1 MINFRKDING
11 LRALAVISVVL
22 YHFDTPFFSGGFSG
36 VDIFFVI
43 SGFLMTGIIHSR
55 LDSESFSFIKFYLDR
70 AKRIIPALS
79 VTCLLVFIT
88 CWFFLTPADFETLG
102 RHIYSSLLFISNII
116 YFQEINYFDASASQK
131 WLLHTW
137 SLSVEWQFYMLLP
150 VLMFIVHKINKKAI
164 NNVLQFLF
172 IISLTLSIYFVE
184 SNKSSEAFYLLPA
197 RSWEMVL
204 GGLVYLNKLNINK
217 TYRIILH
224 YLSLFIMASA
234 IVLLDKNDQW
244 PGLLALIPVSAAA
257 VFIASCHDSWVS
269 SNPISQFIGKI
280 SYSVYLF
287 HWPVVVALNYF
298 GLTEPLFLFAG
309 VILSFILG
317 AISYYLIENNTKK
330 VFNKLGQHT
339 YKEIAAIV
347 TITLIPFCV
356 SAYSSE
362 NGGFASRFP
371 YALLTSEDIA
381 KERARY
387 WVDGDKEK
395 PVPVNGNKKIV
406 IVGNSHGVDLT
417 YALTENGLK
426 GDITYL
432 RTTSYCSNFGFTPN
446 YPQYEDKCPPVFHK
460 AINNKSLMD
469 ADTVFMHDDWAKE
482 DLLNLSQSLNAY
494 LSKTKAHI
502 YVIGPKMTYT
512 KSAVDIVANSMNEKQ
527 TTVEM
532 VNEYSKKYYSRPK
545 IKTNND
551 LKDFFSEHK
560 EYAGRVTYI
569 SAMDIQCGSN
579 YDCKLLDEH
588 DKSFYYF
595 DAGHF
600 TLNGSK
606 NFGLMLRK
614 SNPEIFQ

>member
-1 MINFRKDING
+1 MITFRKDING

-43 SGFLMTGIIHSR
+43 SGFLMTGIIQSR
-55 LDSESFSFIKFYLDR
+55 LEANNFSFIKFYLDR

-79 VTCLLVFIT
+79 CTCLLVFIS
-88 CWFFLTPADFETLG
+88 CWFFLTPTDFETLG

-116 YFQEINYFDASASQK
+116 YFKEINYFDASASQK

-150 VLMFIVHKINKKAI
+150 LLMFIVYKINRKAI
-164 NNVLQFLF
+164 NSVLQFVF
-172 IISLTLSIYFVE
+172 IVSLTLSVYFVE
-184 SNKSSEAFYLLPA
+184 SNKASEAFYLLPA
-197 RSWEMVL
+197 RAWEMVI
-204 GGLVYLNKLNINK
+204 GGLVYLNQIKINRRYL
-217 TYRIILH
+217 TILH
-224 YLSLFIMASA
+224 YISIFTMVAA
-234 IVLLDKNDQW
+234 IVCLDKNDQW

-257 VFIASCHDSWVS
+257 VFIASGHDSWIS
-269 SNPISQFIGKI
+269 SNPVAQFIGKI

-298 GLTEPLFLFAG
+298 GLTDSSMRFAG
-309 VILSFILG
+309 IILSFILG
-317 AISYYLIENNTKK
+317 AISYNLIENQTKR
-330 VFNKLGQHT
+330 VLNQYRQQT
-339 YKEIAAIV
+339 YKEIIAI
-347 TITLIPFCV
+347 ILILLIPFGV
-356 SAYSSE
+356 SAFSSQ

-395 PVPVNGNKKIV
+395 PVPANGPRKIV
-406 IVGNSHGVDLT
+406 IIGNSHGVDLT

-446 YPQYEDKCPPVFHK
+446 YPQYKDKCPPVFHK
-460 AINNKSLMD
+460 AVNNKALND
-469 ADTVFMHDDWAKE
+469 ADVVFMHDDWAKE
-482 DLLNLSQSLNAY
+482 DLLNLSKSLNEY

-512 KSAVDIVANSMNEKQ
+512 KSAIDIVANSMDEKK

-532 VNEYSKKYYSRPK
+532 VNEYSKNYYSKPK
-545 IKTNND
+545 IKIDKD
-551 LKDFFSEHK
+551 LKTFFSEHK
-560 EYAGRVTYI
+560 EYASRVTYI
-569 SAMDIQCGSN
+569 SAMDIQCGNN
-579 YDCKLLDEH
+579 YDCKLLSEH
-588 DKSFYYF
+588 NKSFYYF

-600 TLNGSK
+600 TLNGSI
-606 NFGLMLRK
+606 NFGSMLK
-614 SNPEIFQ
+614 SAHPELFL

>member
-1 MINFRKDING
+1 MITFRKDING

-43 SGFLMTGIIHSR
+43 SGFLMTGIIQSR
-55 LDSESFSFIKFYLDR
+55 LEANNFSFIKFYLDR

-79 VTCLLVFIT
+79 CTCLLVFIS
-88 CWFFLTPADFETLG
+88 CWFFLTPTDFETLG

-116 YFQEINYFDASASQK
+116 YFKEINYFDASASQK

-150 VLMFIVHKINKKAI
+150 LLMFIVYKINRKAI
-164 NNVLQFLF
+164 NSILQFVF
-172 IISLTLSIYFVE
+172 IVSLTLSVYFVE
-184 SNKSSEAFYLLPA
+184 SNKASEAFYLLPA
-197 RSWEMVL
+197 RAWEMVI
-204 GGLVYLNKLNINK
+204 GGLVYLNQIKINRR
-217 TYRIILH
+217 YLAILH
-224 YLSLFIMASA
+224 YISIFTMVAA
-234 IVLLDKNDQW
+234 IVCLDKNDQW

-257 VFIASCHDSWVS
+257 VFIASGHDSWI
-269 SNPISQFIGKI
+269 SNNPVAQFIGKI

-298 GLTEPLFLFAG
+298 GLTDSSMRFAG
-309 VILSFILG
+309 IILSFILG
-317 AISYYLIENNTKK
+317 AISYNLIENQTKR
-330 VFNKLGQHT
+330 VLNQYRQQT
-339 YKEIAAIV
+339 YKEIIAI
-347 TITLIPFCV
+347 ILILLIPFGV
-356 SAYSSE
+356 SAFSSQ

-395 PVPVNGNKKIV
+395 PVPANGPRKIV
-406 IVGNSHGVDLT
+406 IIGNSHGVDLT

-446 YPQYEDKCPPVFHK
+446 YPQYKDKCPPVFHK
-460 AINNKSLMD
+460 AVNNKALND
-469 ADTVFMHDDWAKE
+469 ADVVFMHDDWAKE
-482 DLLNLSQSLNAY
+482 DLLNLSKSLNEY

-512 KSAVDIVANSMNEKQ
+512 KSAIDIVANSMDEKK

-532 VNEYSKKYYSRPK
+532 VNEYSKNYYSKPK
-545 IKTNND
+545 IKIDKD
-551 LKDFFSEHK
+551 LKTFFSEHK
-560 EYAGRVTYI
+560 EYASRVTYI
-569 SAMDIQCGSN
+569 SALDIQCGNN
-579 YDCKLLDEH
+579 YDCKLLSEH
-588 DKSFYYF
+588 NKSFYYF

-600 TLNGSK
+600 TLNGSI
-606 NFGLMLRK
+606 NFGSMLK
-614 SNPEIFQ
+614 SAHPELFL

>member
-1 MINFRKDING
+1 MITFRKDING

-43 SGFLMTGIIHSR
+43 SGFLMTGIIQSR
-55 LDSESFSFIKFYLDR
+55 LEANNFSFIKFYLDR

-79 VTCLLVFIT
+79 CTCLLVFIS
-88 CWFFLTPADFETLG
+88 CWLFLTPTDFETLG

-116 YFQEINYFDASASQK
+116 YFKEINYFDASASQK

-150 VLMFIVHKINKKAI
+150 LLMFIVYKINRKAI
-164 NNVLQFLF
+164 NSILQFVF
-172 IISLTLSIYFVE
+172 IVSLTLSVYFVE
-184 SNKSSEAFYLLPA
+184 SNKASEAFYLLPA
-197 RSWEMVL
+197 RAWEMVI
-204 GGLVYLNKLNINK
+204 GGLVYLNQIKINRR
-217 TYRIILH
+217 YLAILH
-224 YLSLFIMASA
+224 YISIFTMVAA
-234 IVLLDKNDQW
+234 IVCLDKNDQW

-257 VFIASCHDSWVS
+257 VFIASGHDSWIS
-269 SNPISQFIGKI
+269 SNPVAQFIGKI

-298 GLTEPLFLFAG
+298 GLTDSSMRFAG
-309 VILSFILG
+309 IILSFILG
-317 AISYYLIENNTKK
+317 AISYNLIENQTKR
-330 VFNKLGQHT
+330 VLNQYRQQT
-339 YKEIAAIV
+339 YKEIIAI
-347 TITLIPFCV
+347 ILILLIPFGV
-356 SAYSSE
+356 SAFSSQ

-395 PVPVNGNKKIV
+395 PVPANGPRKIV
-406 IVGNSHGVDLT
+406 IIGNSHGVDLT

-446 YPQYEDKCPPVFHK
+446 YPQYKDKCPPVFHK
-460 AINNKSLMD
+460 AVNNKALND
-469 ADTVFMHDDWAKE
+469 ADVVFMHDDWAKE
-482 DLLNLSQSLNAY
+482 DLLNLSKSLNEY

-512 KSAVDIVANSMNEKQ
+512 KSAIDIVANSMDEKK

-532 VNEYSKKYYSRPK
+532 VNEYSKNYYSKPK
-545 IKTNND
+545 IKIDKD
-551 LKDFFSEHK
+551 LKTFFSEHK
-560 EYAGRVTYI
+560 EYASRVTYI
-569 SAMDIQCGSN
+569 SAMDIQCGNN
-579 YDCKLLDEH
+579 YDCKLLSEH
-588 DKSFYYF
+588 NKSFYYF

-600 TLNGSK
+600 TLNGSI
-606 NFGLMLRK
+606 NFGSMLK
-614 SNPEIFQ
+614 SAHPELFL

>member
-1 MINFRKDING
+1 MITFRKDING

-43 SGFLMTGIIHSR
+43 SGFLMTGIIQSR
-55 LDSESFSFIKFYLDR
+55 LEANNFSFIKFYLDR

-79 VTCLLVFIT
+79 CTCLLVFIS
-88 CWFFLTPADFETLG
+88 CWFFLTPTDFETLG

-116 YFQEINYFDASASQK
+116 YFKEINYFDASASQK

-150 VLMFIVHKINKKAI
+150 LLMFIVYKINRKAI
-164 NNVLQFLF
+164 NSVLQFVF
-172 IISLTLSIYFVE
+172 IVSLTLSVYFVE
-184 SNKSSEAFYLLPA
+184 SNKASEAFYLLPA
-197 RSWEMVL
+197 RAWEMVI
-204 GGLVYLNKLNINK
+204 GGLVYLNQIKINRR
-217 TYRIILH
+217 YLAILH
-224 YLSLFIMASA
+224 YISIFTMVAA
-234 IVLLDKNDQW
+234 IVCLDKNDQW

-257 VFIASCHDSWVS
+257 VFIASGHDSWIS
-269 SNPISQFIGKI
+269 SNPVAQFIGKI

-298 GLTEPLFLFAG
+298 GLTDSSMRFAG
-309 VILSFILG
+309 IILSFILG
-317 AISYYLIENNTKK
+317 AISYNLIENQTKR
-330 VFNKLGQHT
+330 VLNQYRQQT
-339 YKEIAAIV
+339 YKEIIAI
-347 TITLIPFCV
+347 ILILLIPFGV
-356 SAYSSE
+356 SAFSSQ

-395 PVPVNGNKKIV
+395 PVPANGPRKIV
-406 IVGNSHGVDLT
+406 IIGNSHGVDLT

-446 YPQYEDKCPPVFHK
+446 YPQYKDKCPPVFHK
-460 AINNKSLMD
+460 AVNNKALND
-469 ADTVFMHDDWAKE
+469 ADVVFMHDDWAKE
-482 DLLNLSQSLNAY
+482 DLLNLSKSLNEY

-512 KSAVDIVANSMNEKQ
+512 KSAIDIVANSMDEKK

-532 VNEYSKKYYSRPK
+532 VNEYSKNYYSKPK
-545 IKTNND
+545 IKIDKD
-551 LKDFFSEHK
+551 LKTFFSEHK
-560 EYAGRVTYI
+560 EYASRVTYI
-569 SAMDIQCGSN
+569 SAMDIQCGNN
-579 YDCKLLDEH
+579 YDCKLLSEH
-588 DKSFYYF
+588 NKSFYYF

-600 TLNGSK
+600 TLNGSI
-606 NFGLMLRK
+606 NFGSMLK
-614 SNPEIFQ
+614 SAHPELFL

>member
-1 MINFRKDING
+1 MITFRKDING

-43 SGFLMTGIIHSR
+43 SGFLMTGIIQSR
-55 LDSESFSFIKFYLDR
+55 LEANNFSFIKFYLDR

-79 VTCLLVFIT
+79 CTCLLVFIS
-88 CWFFLTPADFETLG
+88 CWFFLTPTDFETLG

-116 YFQEINYFDASASQK
+116 YFKEINYFDASASQK

-150 VLMFIVHKINKKAI
+150 LLMFIVYKINRKAI
-164 NNVLQFLF
+164 NSILQFVF
-172 IISLTLSIYFVE
+172 IVSLTLSVYFVE
-184 SNKSSEAFYLLPA
+184 SNKASEAFYLLPA
-197 RSWEMVL
+197 RAWEMVI
-204 GGLVYLNKLNINK
+204 GGLVYLNQIKINRR
-217 TYRIILH
+217 YLAILH
-224 YLSLFIMASA
+224 YISIFTMVAA
-234 IVLLDKNDQW
+234 IVCLDKNDQW

-257 VFIASCHDSWVS
+257 VFIASGHDSWIS
-269 SNPISQFIGKI
+269 SNPVAQFIGKI

-298 GLTEPLFLFAG
+298 GLTDSSMRFAG
-309 VILSFILG
+309 IILSFILG
-317 AISYYLIENNTKK
+317 AISYNLIENQTKR
-330 VFNKLGQHT
+330 VLNQYRQQT
-339 YKEIAAIV
+339 YKEIIAI
-347 TITLIPFCV
+347 ILILLIPFGV
-356 SAYSSE
+356 SAFSSQ

-395 PVPVNGNKKIV
+395 PVPANGPRKIV
-406 IVGNSHGVDLT
+406 IIGNSHGVDLT

-446 YPQYEDKCPPVFHK
+446 YPQYKDKCPPVFHK
-460 AINNKSLMD
+460 AVNNKALND
-469 ADTVFMHDDWAKE
+469 ADVVFMHDDWAKE
-482 DLLNLSQSLNAY
+482 DLLNLSKSLNEY

-512 KSAVDIVANSMNEKQ
+512 KSAIDIVANSMDEKK

-532 VNEYSKKYYSRPK
+532 VNEYSKNYYSKPK
-545 IKTNND
+545 IKIDKD
-551 LKDFFSEHK
+551 LKTFFSEHK
-560 EYAGRVTYI
+560 EYASRVTYI
-569 SAMDIQCGSN
+569 SAMDIQCGNN
-579 YDCKLLDEH
+579 YDCKLLSEH
-588 DKSFYYF
+588 NKSFYYF

-600 TLNGSK
+600 TLNGSI
-606 NFGLMLRK
+606 NFGSMLK
-614 SNPEIFQ
+614 SAHPELFL

>member
-1 MINFRKDING
+1 MITFRKDING

-43 SGFLMTGIIHSR
+43 SGFLMTGIIQSR
-55 LDSESFSFIKFYLDR
+55 LEANNFSFIKFYLDR

-79 VTCLLVFIT
+79 CTCLLVFIS
-88 CWFFLTPADFETLG
+88 CWFFLTPTDFETLG

-116 YFQEINYFDASASQK
+116 YFKEINYFDASASQK

-150 VLMFIVHKINKKAI
+150 LLMFIVYKINRKAI
-164 NNVLQFLF
+164 NSVLQFVF
-172 IISLTLSIYFVE
+172 IVSLTLSVYFVE
-184 SNKSSEAFYLLPA
+184 SNKASEAFYLLPA
-197 RSWEMVL
+197 RAWEMVI
-204 GGLVYLNKLNINK
+204 GGLVYLNQIKINRR
-217 TYRIILH
+217 YLAILH
-224 YLSLFIMASA
+224 YISIFTMVAA
-234 IVLLDKNDQW
+234 IVCLDKNDQW

-257 VFIASCHDSWVS
+257 VFIASGHDSWIS
-269 SNPISQFIGKI
+269 SNPVAQFIGKI

-298 GLTEPLFLFAG
+298 GLTDSSMRFAG
-309 VILSFILG
+309 IILSFILG
-317 AISYYLIENNTKK
+317 AISYNLIENQTKR
-330 VFNKLGQHT
+330 VLNQYRQQT
-339 YKEIAAIV
+339 YKEIIAI
-347 TITLIPFCV
+347 ILILLIPFGV
-356 SAYSSE
+356 SAFSSQ

-395 PVPVNGNKKIV
+395 PVPANGPRKIV
-406 IVGNSHGVDLT
+406 IIGNSHGVDLT

-446 YPQYEDKCPPVFHK
+446 YPQYKDKCPPVFHK
-460 AINNKSLMD
+460 AVNNKALND
-469 ADTVFMHDDWAKE
+469 ADVVFMHDDWAKE
-482 DLLNLSQSLNAY
+482 DLLNLSKSLNEY

-512 KSAVDIVANSMNEKQ
+512 KSAIDIVANSMDEKK

-532 VNEYSKKYYSRPK
+532 MNEYSKNYYSKPK
-545 IKTNND
+545 IKIDKD
-551 LKDFFSEHK
+551 LKTFFSEHK
-560 EYAGRVTYI
+560 EYASRVTYI
-569 SAMDIQCGSN
+569 SAMDIQCGNN
-579 YDCKLLDEH
+579 YDCKLLSEH
-588 DKSFYYF
+588 NKSFYYF

-600 TLNGSK
+600 TLNGSI
-606 NFGLMLRK
+606 NFGSMLK
-614 SNPEIFQ
+614 SAHPELFL